1 MATHV
6 LTGTPLSARGILLSL
21 RQAFD
26 AHVARMTEPETARE
40 LSATPPTR
48 SAGFSFSLLGDV
60 RHTV

>member
-26 AHVARMTEPETARE
+26 AHVARMTEPDTARE
-40 LSATPPTR
+40 LSVTPQTQRARFAFP
-48 SAGFSFSLLGDV
+48 LLGDV
-60 RHTV
+60 HHTV